1 MVTDSLSRR
10 LVDGDTAPQF
20 EFVGPTGVAYKSAEI
35 LQSGPALLTFYRGG
49 WCMCC
54 QADLRGLVHTMP
66 EMRKAG
72 LNVFGIFHELSADAN
87 ARISDEYGL
96 DFPIVDD
103 AEGRVAEAFGVRRS
117 ADEISRLESE
127 FGPELLA
134 LKSGQPWI
142 IPMQARFLIGADGV
156 IARSEIIFDYNQRS
170 DVDGFLPLLR
180 REG

>member
-1 MVTDSLSRR
+1 
-10 LVDGDTAPQF
+10 
-20 EFVGPTGVAYKSAEI
+20 
-35 LQSGPALLTFYRGG
+35 
-49 WCMCC
+49 MCC
-54 QADLRGLVHTMP
+54 QADLRDLVRTMP

-72 LNVFGIFHELSADAN
+72 LNVFGVFHELSADAN

-134 LKSGQPWI
+134 LKSGQPGLSRCR
-142 IPMQARFLIGADGV
+142 PD
-156 IARSEIIFDYNQRS
+156 S
-170 DVDGFLPLLR
+170 
-180 REG
+180 